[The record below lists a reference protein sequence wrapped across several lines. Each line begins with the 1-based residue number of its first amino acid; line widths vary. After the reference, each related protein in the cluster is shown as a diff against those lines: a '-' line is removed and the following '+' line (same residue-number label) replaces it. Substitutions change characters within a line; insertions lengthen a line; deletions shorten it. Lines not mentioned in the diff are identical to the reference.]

1 MPRLFRLW
9 VSGEKYVLAAH
20 TRDVSGIPRRALME
34 VGALSEGEEEVERVR
49 RLADLDERLM
59 MRHRPGQVINLFG
72 H

>member
-1 MPRLFRLW
+1 
-9 VSGEKYVLAAH
+9 
-20 TRDVSGIPRRALME
+20 ME